1 MASISR
7 PVLSRP
13 TAHLRELLGRRWR
26 RKKTDGS
33 FLPQEKEQDGL
44 QAAGERLR
52 QAREAQG
59 LNLRQL
65 ALATRISSPVIE
77 ALERG
82 WRDRL
87 PEATY
92 LRTMLPLLEAQ
103 LDLPAGCLDAAL
115 PGSDP
120 QTPNPRR
127 LLVLRF
133 TPGSLDVFTTWQGTW
148 IYAVLCLALLY
159 GVNLQQQQL
168 AQSGLLAL
176 HPVPPLPPSRQG
188 LKTSNGVTTDT
199 TTGTTTGTANSTA
212 TAQLKRIYPSL
223 RPLDLA
229 AKGQALKLLK
239 PTETQSSQ
247 RKSERGQLL
256 IRLGQPSTLSLED
269 SQGVRTKLQAGKGE
283 IVLPLTTPFHLS
295 IDPPPQGDSA
305 VEWNGD
311 LLQPQQGKPN
321 QFGQPRP

>member
-1 MASISR
+1 MATPSR

-13 TAHLRELLGRRWR
+13 APHWRERLGRWWR
-26 RKKTDGS
+26 PKTIDGAA
-33 FLPQEKEQDGL
+33 LAQAVDRDGL

-103 LDLPAGCLDAAL
+103 LGLAAGCLDGAL
-115 PGSDP
+115 PSTDAQP
-120 QTPNPRR
+120 TDRR
-127 LLVLRF
+127 QRLVLRF
-133 TPGSLDVFTTWQGTW
+133 TPGSIDVFTTWQGTW
-148 IYAVLCLALLY
+148 LYVGLCLALLY

-168 AQSGLLAL
+168 ASAGLLAL
-176 HPVPPLPPSRQG
+176 HPVAPLPPSNQG
-188 LKTSNGVTTDT
+188 ANTSNQQPI
-199 TTGTTTGTANSTA
+199 SESKM
-212 TAQLKRIYPSL
+212 QLERDYPNL

-229 AKGQALKLLK
+229 AKGQALRLLSAS
-239 PTETQSSQ
+239 PTPSTRVPSET
-247 RKSERGQLL
+247 GQLL
-256 IRLGQPSTLSLED
+256 IRLEQPSAVSLQD
-269 SQGVRTKLQAGKGE
+269 SNGLRTNLQAGKGE
-283 IVLPLTTPFHLS
+283 LVLPLTSPFRLS
-295 IDPPPQGDSA
+295 IDPPPKGEST
-305 VEWNGD
+305 VEWNGAQ
-311 LLQPQQGKPN
+311 LVPLKGKPN
-321 QFGQPRP
+321 QFELPRP